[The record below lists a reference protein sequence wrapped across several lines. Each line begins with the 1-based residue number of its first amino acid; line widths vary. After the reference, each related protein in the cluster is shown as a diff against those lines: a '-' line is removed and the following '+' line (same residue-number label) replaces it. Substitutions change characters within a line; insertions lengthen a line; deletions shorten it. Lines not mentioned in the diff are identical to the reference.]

1 MARLRDMYNDIEID
15 GVKYD
20 LDTLSDDAKVQIALV
35 RFTDLKIREILNMQ
49 ALLRRAKNSY
59 VSGLKK
65 EVISK
70 KSGIEMD

>member
-1 MARLRDMYNDIEID
+1 MSDEIEID

-20 LDTLSDDAKVQIALV
+20 LNNLSDDAKVQIALV
-35 RFTDLKIREILNMQ
+35 RFTDLKLREIFNMQ

-65 EVISK
+65 EVLSS
-70 KSGIEMD
+70 KSGIELD